1 MTPLAPLK
9 GGKADRFCERLREEF
24 SVSIFSTRAKA
35 IHTALAF
42 IYGRGGLTTDRFAAG
57 FTDRHGGLSLRVMEV
72 EWPSPHPLSP
82 LAFASFAVYFL

>member
-9 GGKADRFCERLREEF
+9 GGNADRFCEGLREEF
-24 SVSIFSTRAKA
+24 SVSIFLPTR
-35 IHTALAF
+35 IHTALVF
-42 IYGRGGLTTDRFAAG
+42 IYGRGGLTTDRFAARCM
-57 FTDRHGGLSLRVMEV
+57 DRHGGLSLRVMEV